1 MSRLVRH
8 VLIHRKF
15 KAVRPETTVAEAA
28 AVMKEAQVGS
38 ILIMEDGALAGI
50 FTERDALYRVVAA
63 RLDPAATSMRE
74 VMSSELVTVAPDDDI
89 SHALRLM
96 RDIGFRHL
104 PVVEDGKLC
113 GIVSIGDAVKHRID
127 ELQREGE
134 LLRSYIAS
142 G

>member
-38 ILIMEDGALAGI
+38 ILIMQDGALRGI

-63 RLDPAATSMRE
+63 RLDPATTPMRE
-74 VMSSELVTVAPDDDI
+74 VMSSELVTVAPDDEI
-89 SHALRLM
+89 THALRLM

-104 PVVEDGKLC
+104 PVVEDGEVQ
-113 GIVSIGDAVKHRID
+113 GIVSTRDIITAAEFSALAGSV
-127 ELQREGE
+127 G
-134 LLRSYIAS
+134 
-142 G
+142 